1 MKKLTIFVVALFA
14 FTASTFAQEKG
25 QMHLGIGGNLFASSK
40 GKASGSKS
48 ASEISPAVDVRYF
61 FMDNIGLNGGLAIE
75 KQGGDAAKAAG
86 TDKLGIHIMVGGRYY
101 WMAKDKMRFNSGL
114 DIMMGLGDGAKAL
127 DDKGKEQSPMDLGI
141 TLAELEYWPMD
152 GGALYGDLFYNME
165 GLNLGDAG
173 ANAFGIGLGIKVR
186 FK

>member
-1 MKKLTIFVVALFA
+1 MKKLTMFVVALFA
-14 FTASTFAQEKG
+14 ITASTFAQEKG

-48 ASEISPAVDVRYF
+48 ESEISPGAEVRYF
-61 FMDNIGLNGGLAIE
+61 VADNIGINGGLQIV
-75 KQGGDAAKAAG
+75 KFGGDAAKDG
-86 TDKLGIHIMVGGRYY
+86 GYDKLAMYVTVGGRYY

-141 TLAELEYWPMD
+141 TLVELEYWPMD

-173 ANAFGIGLGIKVR
+173 SNAFGIGLGIKVR